1 MPCSFYLMAGMDY
14 DVELDKRLVYSIN
27 NSLLL
32 LCN

>member
-1 MPCSFYLMAGMDY
+1 MPCSFYLIAEMDY
-14 DVELDKRLVYSIN
+14 DVEPDKRLGYSIN